1 MQKEELKD
9 QFTDLLSK
17 FTTYF
22 GKYLPDDVMESLKTL
37 RSKQQSEISK
47 IIL

>member
-22 GKYLPDDVMESLKTL
+22 GKYLPDDVMEDA
-37 RSKQQSEISK
+37 QQQAAERNFENH
-47 IIL
+47 L

>member
-22 GKYLPDDVMESLKTL
+22 GKYLTTAWKA
-37 RSKQQSEISK
+37 
-47 IIL
+47 

>member
-22 GKYLPDDVMESLKTL
+22 GKVCLTTSWKA
-37 RSKQQSEISK
+37 
-47 IIL
+47 